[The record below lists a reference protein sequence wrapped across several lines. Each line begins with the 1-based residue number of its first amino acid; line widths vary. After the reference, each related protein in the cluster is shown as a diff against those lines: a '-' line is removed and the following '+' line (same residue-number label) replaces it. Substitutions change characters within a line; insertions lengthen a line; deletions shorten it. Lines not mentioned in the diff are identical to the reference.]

1 MDKHDR
7 SKVHLFSVE
16 NTASCAQV
24 CRQASARN
32 FFHKLSFV
40 LFPHPF
46 NSINHA
52 ACSSFLS
59 RVRRCAPPHTTIT
72 MTGLL
77 DRLTE
82 VLHDIIRRTDADHT
96 VMFVDNDTKGT
107 RKSAFMTYSP
117 RNDSM
122 HGFHLTLNLQPPSS
136 ERSIGFRA
144 CEGLEYHAIRLGGR
158 AHQTPRHS
166 FSSRVPA

>member
-1 MDKHDR
+1 MRASVSSSFRPQSFPQALFR
-7 SKVHLFSVE
+7 SLPTSLQLHQLRCVFLISQ
-16 NTASCAQV
+16 SCASL
-24 CRQASARN
+24 RTS
-32 FFHKLSFV
+32 
-40 LFPHPF
+40 
-46 NSINHA
+46 
-52 ACSSFLS
+52 
-59 RVRRCAPPHTTIT
+59 HTTIT

-82 VLHDIIRRTDADHT
+82 VLHDIISRPDADHT
-96 VMFVDNDTKGT
+96 VMFVDNGTKGT
-107 RKSAFMTYSP
+107 RKSSSMTYSP
-117 RNDSM
+117 RHDSM

-144 CEGLEYHAIRLGGR
+144 CEGLEYHAVRLGGR